1 MKSEYLTV
9 DEFIEMLRS
18 MGNKP
23 EPECDECECDE
34 ADYPVELFKLSR
46 EVEDSRVASL
56 LRGAANYIVELE
68 DQLES
73 QYE

>member
-9 DEFIEMLRS
+9 DEFIEMLKS

-23 EPECDECECDE
+23 EPECDECGEV
-34 ADYPVELFKLSR
+34 DYPTELFKLSR